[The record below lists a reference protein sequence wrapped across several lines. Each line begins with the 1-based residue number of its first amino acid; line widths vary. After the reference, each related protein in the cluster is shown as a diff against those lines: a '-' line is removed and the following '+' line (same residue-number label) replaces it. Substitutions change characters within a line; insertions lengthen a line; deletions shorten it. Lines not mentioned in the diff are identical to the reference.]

1 MDDMTPP
8 INGTVLGKVEGL
20 DDPVG
25 EDDYEGER
33 RYVELGTSVEDSN
46 IITSREVEAT
56 DAEIENGDTYH
67 RIVLDIDV
75 PVKVVP
81 SSTEGHSHL
90 YIDVPIHWGDY
101 QELLYALVT
110 AGVLEEGY
118 VEASIREGYTSARLP
133 WIKKVPK

>member
-1 MDDMTPP
+1 MADMTLP
-8 INGTVLGKVEGL
+8 IQGTILGKVEGL

-25 EDDYEGER
+25 HDEYEGER
-33 RYVELGTSVEDSN
+33 RPVELNTPVEDSN
-46 IITSREVEAT
+46 IITSRM
-56 DAEIENGDTYH
+56 AEDLTEGSMWH

-90 YIDVPIHWGDY
+90 YIDIAVLWDDY
-101 QELLYALVT
+101 KPLLEALAS
-110 AGVLEEGY
+110 AGVVEEGY

-133 WIKKVPK
+133 WIKKTNKKEV